1 MLTEIIK
8 YNNSPTHQDKAITMA
23 EVYGSEK
30 FAYFIYSHILMS
42 QPKTIIELGTG
53 LGTTSLMMAQAA
65 KETKC
70 GKVYT
75 VDDGRDWESM
85 SKWIPKTYL
94 GKDHSTYFENLAKKM
109 KVDKVMKL
117 VSHDLSQDLRFNP
130 TGSVDLV
137 YADATPSG
145 APGCIDILHA
155 YLPIMSPN
163 SSIFIDR
170 ASTINHSMLL
180 LEKIIAQFNGGKI
193 PGILLKHQS
202 PEMQMNIRR
211 RVAHSKF
218 TLVHLT
224 EKDKGKSN
232 KEQNSVAWIKIE
244 PVDVFFDDD
253 VFNVWYVRK

>member
-8 YNNSPTHQDKAITMA
+8 YNNSPTKEDKNITMA

-30 FAYFIYSHILMS
+30 FAHFIYSHILMQ

-65 KETKC
+65 KETGC
-70 GKVYT
+70 GAVYT
-75 VDDGRDWESM
+75 VDDGREWKNM
-85 SKWIPKTYL
+85 SSRWIHEEF
-94 GKDHSTYFENLAKKM
+94 KDHPTYFKNLTKKM
-109 KVDKVMKL
+109 KVDKVIKL
-117 VSHDLSQDLRFNP
+117 VSHDLNKELKFNP

-137 YADATPSG
+137 YADATSAS

-155 YLPIMSPN
+155 YLPFMTPN

-170 ASTINHSMLL
+170 ASTINHSYLL
-180 LEKIIAQFNGGKI
+180 LERIIEQFNRGKI

-202 PEMQMNIRR
+202 PIEEKNLRR
-211 RVAHSKF
+211 RVEHSKF

-224 EKDKGKSN
+224 EKNTNKVN

-244 PVDVFFDDD
+244 PVDVFFDND
-253 VFNVWYVRK
+253 VYNVWFL